1 MSTGYTKAAT
11 TPLSNSE
18 REIVH
23 NYRDLCM
30 NPSSRTNCC

>member
-1 MSTGYTKAAT
+1 MPIDYTKAAT

-30 NPSSRTNCC
+30 TPSSSTNCC